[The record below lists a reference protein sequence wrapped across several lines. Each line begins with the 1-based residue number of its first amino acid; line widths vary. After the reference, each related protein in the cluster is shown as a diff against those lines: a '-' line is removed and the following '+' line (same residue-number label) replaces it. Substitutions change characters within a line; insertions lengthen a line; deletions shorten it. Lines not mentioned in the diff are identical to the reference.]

1 MKGGISLAKNKQKEI
16 NFLYMDQEQQQR
28 ESIDEMMKKKKAKE
42 REKRIKEN
50 NKKQIEDKFDFETE
64 TVIQMTNK
72 NKIEKDRKEQKEAIK
87 LEQKRKRRNKR
98 IKNILKVLLMLLIV
112 IGGITFAMVSP
123 IFNIKEIKVID
134 NEQISSDTVIS
145 LSELSSNQNIFR
157 FNKLQVENNIK
168 TNPYIENVEIH
179 RKIPNTVE
187 IKVTER
193 VHSYSVSFMGKFAYV
208 NTQGYVLEISEDSK
222 GKIIIYGTS
231 TNEEEITLGSR
242 LNSEDLNKF
251 SDVIKITDIAKENG
265 LLEKIT
271 SIDISNKNDYIIYME
286 NEQKSVHLGDN
297 TNLSNKMLYVLAI
310 LEKEQGHAGDIFVNG
325 DLNNKFQ
332 PYFREKLS

>member
-1 MKGGISLAKNKQKEI
+1 MAKNKQKEI

-87 LEQKRKRRNKR
+87 LEQKRKKRNKR

-112 IGGITFAMVSP
+112 IGGITFAMVST

>member
-1 MKGGISLAKNKQKEI
+1 MAKNKQKEI

-87 LEQKRKRRNKR
+87 LEQKRKKRNKR

>member
-1 MKGGISLAKNKQKEI
+1 MAKNKQKEI

-87 LEQKRKRRNKR
+87 LEQKRKKRNKR

-208 NTQGYVLEISEDSK
+208 NTQGYMLEISEDSK